1 MKPIWCLV
9 SSITL
14 YLIPRALMSI
24 VHKPAE
30 QDGFQLLWKCTFRVC
45 LQQLLLLREV
55 DSTHISQHQAQ
66 KHVINLNQPKMETR
80 GEHFAVV
87 ASFPGLLS
95 S

>member
-30 QDGFQLLWKCTFRVC
+30 QDGFQLLWKCTFQSLFTAAAAPQEGR
-45 LQQLLLLREV
+45 QY
-55 DSTHISQHQAQ
+55 THIPA
-66 KHVINLNQPKMETR
+66 
-80 GEHFAVV
+80 
-87 ASFPGLLS
+87 PGS
-95 S
+95 KTCD